1 MIHKICK
8 NLSYILAFALVFWAP
23 SLKAQLDKDEK
34 KQLLAELKSF
44 QKNLEAFQALK
55 QQSES
60 AEEKVSSLRSQIENK
75 RAENTQLT
83 SQIRKK
89 DEGIEYLQEQLR
101 KLKGDVTEVNATRQG
116 RGDHECAF
124 SVQIGAY
131 RNQDLTRYM
140 DSHPNFGVELGDN
153 GLKKYTLGF
162 FTSYWEAKSFSK
174 YLDSQGAQTYVVGF
188 YKGERVPDLKDM
200 TQCTF

>member
-1 MIHKICK
+1 MIHKSFK
-8 NLSYILAFALVFWAP
+8 NLSLFLTIALLMWAP

-34 KQLLAELKSF
+34 KQLVAELKSF

-55 QQSES
+55 EQSTS
-60 AEEKVSSLRSQIENK
+60 AQSQVSTLQSQIEEK
-75 RAENTQLT
+75 KAENTQLT

-89 DEGIEYLQEQLR
+89 DDGIEYLQEQLR

-131 RNQDLTRYM
+131 RSQDLTRYM
-140 DSHPNFGVELGDN
+140 DSHPNFGVELGEN

-188 YKGERVPDLKDM
+188 YKGQRVPDLKDM